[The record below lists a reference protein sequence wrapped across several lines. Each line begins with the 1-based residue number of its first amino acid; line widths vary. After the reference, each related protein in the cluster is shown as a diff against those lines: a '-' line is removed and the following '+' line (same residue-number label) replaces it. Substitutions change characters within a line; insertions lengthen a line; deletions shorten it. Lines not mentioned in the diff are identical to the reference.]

1 MSLTKGVKFK
11 AIRAI
16 AVGRC
21 IAQLNKGG
29 LTVEKKRKKSAQ
41 DGWNEVALGGNT

>member
-21 IAQLNKGG
+21 IAQLNEGG
-29 LTVEKKRKKSAQ
+29 LTVEKEENKVLRM
-41 DGWNEVALGGNT
+41 GGMK